1 MDQEDMVELETDNHD
16 GIKEWQDCKWF
27 LDPNHSRIIQQLE
40 QRKNDPNLT
49 LRVKVV
55 QEKGEQA
62 CSLSCGRWGKQ

>member
-16 GIKEWQDCKWF
+16 GIKEWEDCKWF

-55 QEKGEQA
+55 
-62 CSLSCGRWGKQ
+62 